1 MNGLVTW
8 WRWTLEAGDDCFKP
22 LFLFESGRGS
32 LRAGRYQRK
41 EEISLTV
48 ERKFI
53 IRRDEDINSSTIWS
67 EHIWSEIYGV
77 CY

>member
-1 MNGLVTW
+1 MGGDLVEMDTW
-8 WRWTLEAGDDCFKP
+8 RQETTDCF
-22 LFLFESGRGS
+22 SV
-32 LRAGRYQRK
+32 RAGRQQRK